1 MPPSRSVCTLQSVV
15 DGRDEM
21 VALLRQARLFAE
33 LPDVALSRLAA
44 GAMLRRLRAGEW
56 LFRTGEDGDQLFV
69 VASGRL
75 EVVIESSPPAYEAR
89 LLGRGEVVGEVALV
103 SGQPRS
109 ASVRARR
116 DSELLEISST
126 GFRDLLRQ
134 HTDVALELLQ
144 VLARRLASGAP
155 PSGLTARTV
164 AVVDLREQPGRTML
178 SSLVDAFGDSVATL
192 GRADLLSDVEPGRH
206 VDDLEERYDVVLL
219 TARLGDPT
227 EWVDFCRRQADRLL
241 AVGDIEDLPPVAEL
255 AGLLDGCDLALV
267 GRPSNATRR
276 WLDAL
281 HPRAH
286 HWVDL
291 PDRPSG
297 VARLVRR
304 LAGRS
309 TGLVLSGGGTRG
321 FAHIG
326 AVERLLER
334 GFTIDRIGGC
344 SMGAFVS
351 GLVARGLSAGECIEV
366 CREEFVNRNPFND
379 YTVPRVSL
387 IRARKATA
395 MLQRVFGDR
404 MIEDCAGDYFC
415 VSSDLVGADQ
425 VVHRR
430 GPLWQGIGAS
440 MSIPGFAP
448 PVELEGRLLVDGGVL
463 DNLPIE
469 VMAAT
474 GEGPVVAVDAMGR
487 TRLGQPGVRPTLSET
502 LFRATVLGSWQ
513 RLTENSD
520 RARLVITPDIPQV
533 GLLDFHRIDEVVDA
547 GRRAV
552 DLAFDSGQL

>member
-1 MPPSRSVCTLQSVV
+1 
-15 DGRDEM
+15 M

-33 LPDVALSRLAA
+33 LPEVALSRLAA

-56 LFRTGEDGDQLFV
+56 LFRMGDEGDQLFV

-75 EVVIESSPPAYEAR
+75 EIVLEEPPPARVAR
-89 LLGRGEVVGEVALV
+89 LLDRGEVVGEVAFV
-103 SGQPRS
+103 TGQPRS

-116 DSELLEISST
+116 DTELLEIHSA

-134 HTDVALELLQ
+134 HTDVALGLLQ
-144 VLARRLASGAP
+144 VLARRLASGVP
-155 PSGLTARTV
+155 PSGFTARTV
-164 AVVDLREQPGRTML
+164 AVVDLREQPGRTL
-178 SSLVDAFGDSVATL
+178 LNSLTDAFGGNVATVD
-192 GRADLLSDVEPGRH
+192 RAGLLSDEQPGH
-206 VDDLEERYDVVLL
+206 HLDDLENRHDVVLL
-219 TARLGDPT
+219 SARAGDPAD
-227 EWVDFCRRQADRLL
+227 WVDFCRRQADRVIS
-241 AVGDIEDLPPVAEL
+241 VGDIEDLPPVVEL
-255 AGLLDGCDLALV
+255 AGMLDGCDLALV
-267 GRPSNATRR
+267 GRPSSAAGR
-276 WLDAL
+276 WLEAL

-286 HWVDL
+286 HWLDL
-291 PDRPSG
+291 PDRSSG
-297 VARLVRR
+297 VARMVRR
-304 LAGRS
+304 LGGRS
-309 TGLVLSGGGTRG
+309 PGIVLSGGGSRG

-351 GLVARGLSAGECIEV
+351 GLFALGLSAEDCVEV
-366 CREEFVNRNPFND
+366 CREEFVSRNPFND
-379 YTVPRVSL
+379 WTVPRVSL

-395 MLQRVFGDR
+395 MLQRVFGDGT
-404 MIEDCAGDYFC
+404 IETCSGDYFC

-430 GPLWQGIGAS
+430 GAMWQAIGAS

-474 GEGPVVAVDAMGR
+474 GEGPVVAVDVMGR
-487 TRLGQPGVRPTLSET
+487 TRLGQPGVQPTLSET

-513 RLTENSD
+513 RLTETSE
-520 RARLVITPDIPQV
+520 RARLVITPDIPPM
-533 GLLDFHRIDEVVDA
+533 GLLEFQRIDEVVDA

-552 DLAFDSGQL
+552 DLAAESGLL